1 MHALSPPSTGLL
13 KASPVF
19 AAFSTAAAVSFSV
32 LDHILLRICDFVL
45 RDSLGGL
52 DYVADN
58 RGYEDIFK
66 HFECHPMDLD
76 I

>member
-1 MHALSPPSTGLL
+1 M
-13 KASPVF
+13 
-19 AAFSTAAAVSFSV
+19 
-32 LDHILLRICDFVL
+32 LLRICDFVL

-66 HFECHPMDLD
+66 HFEYHPMDLD